1 MHSKPREER
10 GDKVVARLPDRS
22 PHRSDASARAE
33 HMPMPRECGIAQHL
47 PNAYSNGS
55 NNAPPAIADTI
66 TPIRATP
73 VFLIWL
79 FGRKDF
85 I

>member
-1 MHSKPREER
+1 
-10 GDKVVARLPDRS
+10 
-22 PHRSDASARAE
+22 
-33 HMPMPRECGIAQHL
+33 MPRECGIAQHL

-66 TPIRATP
+66 TPIRGTICFFDLA
-73 VFLIWL
+73 IWL
-79 FGRKDF
+79 EGLF

>member
-1 MHSKPREER
+1 
-10 GDKVVARLPDRS
+10 
-22 PHRSDASARAE
+22 
-33 HMPMPRECGIAQHL
+33 MPRECGIAQHL